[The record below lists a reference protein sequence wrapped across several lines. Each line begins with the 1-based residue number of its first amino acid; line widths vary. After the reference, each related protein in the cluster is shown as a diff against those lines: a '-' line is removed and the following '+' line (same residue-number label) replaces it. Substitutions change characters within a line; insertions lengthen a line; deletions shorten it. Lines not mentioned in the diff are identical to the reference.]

1 MSTTAHTQNQTRNT
15 DNWSPLTYTTQVPAE
30 RKFKA
35 KEKISDE
42 YIWQNFL
49 VQHRIIHLLRPDYF
63 MIYKF
68 SRGTTLFQ
76 RNISLDLGVGEVTL
90 EKIMHYMLP
99 TDMQNIMAIDKAMIN
114 MTSERKVQPLDYIY
128 KVCVNIDCPNTS
140 LKRIMRTSI
149 LIHNSDTGVPE
160 LGFVC
165 YHDVSSMV
173 SSIKPNNYDITF
185 DPDQAYLEVELDA
198 KLKIIRPGKMDI
210 TSRERDIVLCLHK
223 GLSSKEIASEL
234 FISKATVD
242 THRQNML
249 HKWDLPNTA
258 ALLKK
263 AVEEGWV

>member
-1 MSTTAHTQNQTRNT
+1 MTPTANIQTKVQNSN
-15 DNWSPLTYTTQVPAE
+15 NWSPLTYTTQVPAA
-30 RKFKA
+30 RKFQA
-35 KEKISDE
+35 KEKMSDE

-49 VQHRIIHLLRPDYF
+49 VNHRIIHLLRPDYF

-68 SRGTTLFQ
+68 SKSTILFQ
-76 RNISLDLGVGEVTL
+76 RNISLDLGVEDVTAKRL
-90 EKIMHYMLP
+90 MQYMLP
-99 TDMQNIMAIDKAMIN
+99 SDLQNIMAIDKAMIH
-114 MTSERKVQPLDYIY
+114 MTSERRVQPLDYIY
-128 KVCVNIDCPNTS
+128 KVCVNIDCPNPS

-160 LGFVC
+160 LGFIC

-173 SSIKPNNYDITF
+173 SSIKPNNYNITF
-185 DPDQAYLEVELDA
+185 DPDQAHLEIELDA

-258 ALLKK
+258 ALMKK